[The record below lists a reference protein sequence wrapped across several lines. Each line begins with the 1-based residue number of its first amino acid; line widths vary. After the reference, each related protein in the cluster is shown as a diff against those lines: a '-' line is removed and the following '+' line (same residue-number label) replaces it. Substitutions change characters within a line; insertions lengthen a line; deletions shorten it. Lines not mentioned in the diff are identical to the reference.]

1 MDLLERQLEK
11 LTIDAYQD
19 QEFKKRTGRPW
30 QALFNPTQ
38 LAFSRSNRYNTT
50 PAAGSSQPEVAFGAG
65 EPDEISLDLF
75 FDGTGVVDSSET
87 VRERIKRLLAFTDF
101 QPETHQPY
109 YLHVFWGKFN
119 FRGVLTKVDIKY
131 TLFQRNGEPLR
142 ATATL
147 ALKEA
152 LAPNEVAARERASSP
167 DLYQTWLVGEGDT
180 IDAIAERVYGS
191 PAWWRPIAEANQL
204 ANPRGL
210 VAGQVLTL
218 PARVD

>member
-11 LTIDAYQD
+11 LTIDAYED
-19 QEFKKRTGRPW
+19 QEFKKRVGRPW

-50 PAAGSSQPEVAFGAG
+50 PAAGSSQPQVSFGG
-65 EPDEISLDLF
+65 GQPDEVSIDLF

-87 VRERIKRLLAFTDF
+87 VRERIDRLIFFTDY
-101 QPETHQPY
+101 QPDTHQPY
-109 YLHVFWGKFN
+109 YLHLFWGRFN
-119 FRGVLTKVDIKY
+119 FRGVLTKVDVKY
-131 TLFQRNGEPLR
+131 TLFERNGEPLR

-152 LAPNEVAARERASSP
+152 LAPQEVAAQEGANSP
-167 DLYQTWLVGEGDT
+167 DLYQTWLVAEGDT
-180 IDAIAERVYGS
+180 VDAIAERVYGS
-191 PAWWRPIAEANQL
+191 PAWWRPIAEANRL
-204 ANPRGL
+204 RNPRAL

-218 PARVD
+218 PPRVG